1 MTKIGGETLR
11 KIRIAY
17 GLTQTELSALCGVTA
32 GMINKIE
39 RGKYPMTDS
48 VLKALVRELSLT
60 PEKIVVLLAEY
71 DRIAERK
78 QFAKSKILR
87 EAAV

>member
-1 MTKIGGETLR
+1 MKIDGETLH

-17 GLTQTELSALCGVTA
+17 GLTQTELGALCNVTA
-32 GMINKIE
+32 SMINQIE
-39 RGKYPMTDS
+39 RGKYPMTER
-48 VLKALVRELSLT
+48 VLKSLNSELSLT
-60 PEKIVVLLAEY
+60 PEKVAALLAEY

-87 EAAV
+87 EATV

>member
-1 MTKIGGETLR
+1 MKIDGEILR
-11 KIRIAY
+11 RIRIAY
-17 GLTQTELSALCGVTA
+17 KLTQTELGALCNVTA
-32 GMINKIE
+32 SMINQIE

-60 PEKIVVLLAEY
+60 PEKIAVLLAEY
-71 DRIAERK
+71 DKIAARK
-78 QFAKSKILR
+78 RLAKSKILR